1 MLQVLLQQCFTTIC
15 AGGGGIPV
23 VVEAKSGLSWRR
35 YGVEAV
41 IDKVCLPP
49 PSSAASSHRL
59 SLHPGQS
66 LPRACSSRPRMA
78 PTHLQSCIHTS
89 CSA

>member
-1 MLQVLLQQCFTTIC
+1 MLQVLLQQCFITIC

-41 IDKVCLPP
+41 IDKVCVTS
-49 PSSAASSHRL
+49 PSSGDSSHRL
-59 SLHPGQS
+59 LLHPGQS
-66 LPRACSSRPRMA
+66 LKFACSIRHKGHPLS
-78 PTHLQSCIHTS
+78 
-89 CSA
+89 

>member
-23 VVEAKSGLSWRR
+23 IVEAKSGLSWRR

-41 IDKVCLPP
+41 IDKVCATSPQLCRPP
-49 PSSAASSHRL
+49 FTVSFSTQGSPYQERAKSGHK
-59 SLHPGQS
+59 GQP
-66 LPRACSSRPRMA
+66 L
-78 PTHLQSCIHTS
+78 T
-89 CSA
+89 

>member
-23 VVEAKSGLSWRR
+23 VVEVKSGLSWRR

-41 IDKVCLPP
+41 IDKVCMTS
-49 PSSAASSHRL
+49 PSSEASSNRL
-59 SLHPGQS
+59 ILHPGQS
-66 LPRACSSRPRMA
+66 LPIVCLPGVLSTRSPECSLRD
-78 PTHLQSCIHTS
+78 
-89 CSA
+89 